1 MSNLKELIDSI
12 KVQQASADFSFISYN
27 KDSGAIIKI
36 ESRRPLESNHSILSV
51 ETDKVLPILEGKKSI
66 NDYIVIYDLST
77 KQIIFKEKYYED
89 NYNSASLFMHQF
101 PKTKTNSNSHYVF
114 DEIYEGVDINIWL
127 KADSYP
133 KGSFVFYNN
142 NVYKLLQDNAQDEE
156 FNFKNAVIFVEN
168 VKLTT
173 TNTFDHSI
181 VLERNLP
188 IYEGIHIDVWYKE
201 LSHKAGQHIWHKGTV
216 YRLKKD
222 QKANTNFKKSNTEV
236 IVKDVILFEDENNML
251 KFDDP
256 KTKGDKF
263 LSFNHLYI
271 KDDYGINHNKTHGE
285 VYFYSNNNVIVHN
298 DDDVIQIV
306 NTSTKEI
313 FSLDED
319 KLNINKIDT
328 VKNGEK
334 ILVGKKLYIT
344 HVDKEIDLLIVQ
356 NNSQKHWEVS
366 INPTTKAFLRTS
378 GYSTDDTAYFSIT
391 AKYDPNIL
399 YESLTIPIQD
409 LISHEEVII
418 GFNDKLDYESL
429 EPSLYTTKYF
439 ENYAHEV
446 IN

>member
-1 MSNLKELIDSI
+1 MSSLKELIDSI
-12 KVQQASADFSFISYN
+12 KIQQASADSSFVSYD
-27 KDSGAIIKI
+27 KDSGTIIKI

-66 NDYIVIYDLST
+66 NDYIVIYDLSI
-77 KQIIFKEKYYED
+77 KQITLKEKYYED
-89 NYNSASLFMHQF
+89 NYNSASLFMHEF
-101 PKTKTNSNSHYVF
+101 SKTKTDNGHHVF
-114 DEIYEGVDINIWL
+114 DEIYEGVDVNVWL
-127 KADSYP
+127 KADSYS

-142 NVYKLLQDNAQDEE
+142 NIYKLLQDNTENEE
-156 FNFKNAVIFVEN
+156 FDQKNAVIFVEN

-173 TNTFDHSI
+173 TTTFDHNISLQTNI
-181 VLERNLP
+181 P
-188 IYEGIHIDVWYKE
+188 IYEGIHVDVWYKE

-222 QKANTNFKKSNTEV
+222 QKANTNFKKSNTDV
-236 IVKDVILFEDENNML
+236 IVEDVILFEDENNML

-256 KTKGDKF
+256 KIKGDKF
-263 LSFNHLYI
+263 LSFNKLYI
-271 KDDYGINHNKTHGE
+271 KDDYKIDHNKTYSE
-285 VYFYSNNNVIVHN
+285 VYFYSNNNVIMLS
-298 DDDVIQIV
+298 DDVIQVV
-306 NTSTKEI
+306 NISTKEI

-319 KLNINKIDT
+319 KLNINNIDT
-328 VKNGEK
+328 VNNGEK
-334 ILVGKKLYIT
+334 VLVGKKLYIVHT
-344 HVDKEIDLLIVQ
+344 NKEIDLLIIQ
-356 NNSQKHWEVS
+356 NNLAKHWEVS

-378 GYSTDDTAYFSIT
+378 GYSNNDTVYFSIT

-418 GFNDKLDYESL
+418 RFNDKLDYESL

-446 IN
+446 IK

>member
-1 MSNLKELIDSI
+1 MSSLKELIDSI
-12 KVQQASADFSFISYN
+12 KIQQASADSSFVSYD
-27 KDSGAIIKI
+27 KDSGTIIKI

-66 NDYIVIYDLST
+66 NDYIVIYDLSI
-77 KQIIFKEKYYED
+77 KQITLKEKYYED
-89 NYNSASLFMHQF
+89 NYNSASLFMHEF
-101 PKTKTNSNSHYVF
+101 SKTKTDNGHHVF
-114 DEIYEGVDINIWL
+114 DEIYEGVDVNVWL
-127 KADSYP
+127 KADSYS

-142 NVYKLLQDNAQDEE
+142 NIYKLLQDNTENEE
-156 FNFKNAVIFVEN
+156 FDQKNAVIFVEN

-173 TNTFDHSI
+173 TTTFDHNISLQTNI
-181 VLERNLP
+181 P
-188 IYEGIHIDVWYKE
+188 IYEGIHVDVWYKE

-222 QKANTNFKKSNTEV
+222 QKANTNFKKSNTDV
-236 IVKDVILFEDENNML
+236 IVEDVILFEDENNML

-256 KTKGDKF
+256 KIKGDKF
-263 LSFNHLYI
+263 LSFNKLYI
-271 KDDYGINHNKTHGE
+271 KDDYKIDHNKTYSE
-285 VYFYSNNNVIVHN
+285 VYFYSNNNVIMLS
-298 DDDVIQIV
+298 DDVIQVV
-306 NTSTKEI
+306 NISTKEI

-319 KLNINKIDT
+319 KLNINNIDT
-328 VKNGEK
+328 VNNGEK
-334 ILVGKKLYIT
+334 VLVGKKLYIVHT
-344 HVDKEIDLLIVQ
+344 NKEIDLLIIQ
-356 NNSQKHWEVS
+356 NNLAKHWEVS

-378 GYSTDDTAYFSIT
+378 GYSNNDTVYFSIT

-418 GFNDKLDYESL
+418 TFNDKLDYESL

-446 IN
+446 IK

>member
-1 MSNLKELIDSI
+1 MSSLKELIDSI
-12 KVQQASADFSFISYN
+12 KIQQASADSSFVSYD
-27 KDSGAIIKI
+27 KDSGTIIKI

-66 NDYIVIYDLST
+66 NDYIVIYDLSI
-77 KQIIFKEKYYED
+77 KQITLKEKYYED
-89 NYNSASLFMHQF
+89 NYNSASLFMHEF
-101 PKTKTNSNSHYVF
+101 SKTKTDNGHHVF
-114 DEIYEGVDINIWL
+114 DEIYEGVDVNVWL
-127 KADSYP
+127 KADSYS

-142 NVYKLLQDNAQDEE
+142 NIYKLLQDNTENEE
-156 FNFKNAVIFVEN
+156 FDQKNAVIFVEN

-173 TNTFDHSI
+173 TTTFDHNISLQTNI
-181 VLERNLP
+181 P
-188 IYEGIHIDVWYKE
+188 IYEGIHVDVWYKE

-222 QKANTNFKKSNTEV
+222 QKANTNFKKSNTDV
-236 IVKDVILFEDENNML
+236 IVEDVILFEDENNML

-256 KTKGDKF
+256 KIKGDKF
-263 LSFNHLYI
+263 LSFNKLYI
-271 KDDYGINHNKTHGE
+271 KDDYKIDHNKTYSE
-285 VYFYSNNNVIVHN
+285 VYFYSNNNVIMLS
-298 DDDVIQIV
+298 DDVIQVV
-306 NTSTKEI
+306 NISTKEI

-319 KLNINKIDT
+319 KLNINNIDT
-328 VKNGEK
+328 VNNGEK
-334 ILVGKKLYIT
+334 VLVGKKLYIVHT
-344 HVDKEIDLLIVQ
+344 NKEIDLIIIQ
-356 NNSQKHWEVS
+356 NNLAKHWEVS

-378 GYSTDDTAYFSIT
+378 GYSNNDTVYFSIT

-418 GFNDKLDYESL
+418 TFNDKLDYESL

-446 IN
+446 IK